1 MDVMPEPAT
10 PASGRTRGAPGA
22 GLRLLHVHAHPD
34 DESSKGAATTVRYV
48 REGVRVMVATCTGGE
63 LGDVLNPRMD
73 RPEVWANIAE
83 VRREEMARAREI
95 LGVEQVYL
103 GFHDSGLPQGDPLPP
118 LPPGS
123 FATLDPAVAAAPL
136 VELIRAFRPQVMTTY
151 DEHGGYPHP
160 DHIQCHRVSME
171 AFKQAADPNVH
182 PELGEPWQVSKLY
195 YQMSFHGLR
204 AQALEQG
211 MHEHGLPTPAGGYP
225 GSRDRFNFA
234 NRLTTFVHCA
244 DCFPVR
250 DEALKA
256 HATQVDPDGLW
267 FAIPTHV
274 QREAW
279 PTEDWQL
286 VFSQVPT
293 FIPEDDLFAG
303 MRGTPRETYDPSD
316 AWMI

>member
-1 MDVMPEPAT
+1 MDVMPEPVR
-10 PASGRTRGAPGA
+10 PAAERVDDACGA

-34 DESSKGAATTVRYV
+34 DESSKGAATTVKYV
-48 REGVRVMVATCTGGE
+48 REGARVMVATCTGGE
-63 LGDVLNPRMD
+63 LGDVLNPKMD
-73 RPEVWANIAE
+73 RPEVWANNTE
-83 VRREEMARAREI
+83 VRRQEMARARDI
-95 LGVEQVYL
+95 LVIEQAYL

-118 LPPGS
+118 LPAGC
-123 FATLDPAVAAAPL
+123 FATLDPVVAAKPL
-136 VELIRAFRPQVMTTY
+136 VELIRQFRPQVMTTY

-160 DHIQCHRVSME
+160 DHVQCHRVSME

-195 YQMSFHGLR
+195 YQMSFHGRR
-204 AQALEQG
+204 AQALERG
-211 MHEHGLPTPAGGYP
+211 MHEHGLATPEGGYP
-225 GSRDRFNFA
+225 GSRDRFDFA
-234 NRLTTFVHCA
+234 NRLTTFVQCA
-244 DCFPVR
+244 DYFPVR

-267 FAIPTHV
+267 FAIPTPV
-274 QREAW
+274 QRQAW

-293 FIPEDDLFAG
+293 FFPEDDLFAG
-303 MRGTPRETYDPSD
+303 LRGTPPETYDPTD